1 MAILCWPAPGI
12 LEEAASCR
20 LTNTRLSFIGQTSNQ
35 WKLALQSTR
44 HWLVTWS
51 STEHLSW
58 FVTYDITILQVA
70 KHCRFNGLIWK
81 DFSTRANQNLY
92 DKMRQVQQQHL
103 HMYAQREGPSW
114 IFPPVVKESKH
125 GHWCVSRLAR
135 TRIVV
140 FLADRYCGVLRT
152 RTVVFR
158 CLQGHVLWWVSRLS
172 RTRTVVG
179 LVAFKDTYCGG
190 SRGPQRHVLWC
201 LIVDSRNVCSP
212 CRFRLKLKR
221 NFTVI

>member
-1 MAILCWPAPGI
+1 MVINWAPVLI
-12 LEEAASCR
+12 CDLWYHHFYKLQNTAALMVWFGRISLQEPIR
-20 LTNTRLSFIGQTSNQ
+20 TFMTRCDKCSN
-35 WKLALQSTR
+35 STC
-44 HWLVTWS
+44 T
-51 STEHLSW
+51 
-58 FVTYDITILQVA
+58 
-70 KHCRFNGLIWK
+70 
-81 DFSTRANQNLY
+81 
-92 DKMRQVQQQHL
+92 
-103 HMYAQREGPSW
+103 MYVQREGPNW

-158 CLQGHVLWWVSRLS
+158 CLQGHVLWWVSRPS